1 MKKYQEPDNLPEE
14 EEENRGGG
22 ASSGL
27 ALIMNTFSYIVLIIG
42 LALIVSTFGIL
53 VANDVFAFVKEPQ
66 AIELELETE
75 TTLNDMSYILEEN
88 DIIEY
93 RWVFRLFGK
102 LKEIDVFDA
111 GKYSVSSD
119 MDYGQIFD
127 ELTGAIAP
135 PVETVKVTV
144 PEGYTVKQIAELMEE
159 KGVCA
164 AEKIIETANTYDF
177 SHEFLE
183 NVPMVENRLE
193 GYLFPDTYEFY
204 KNSKPVTVINKMLNN
219 FDKRFTKEMREL
231 MEKSGLTMEDVV
243 IIASMVEKEAKI
255 NDERA
260 VIAGVIYN
268 RLSNPESFPNL
279 QIDATVLYA
288 VGQKEKLTAEDLEVD
303 SPYNTYVSP
312 GLPPT
317 AICNPG
323 VRSMLAAIVPE
334 EHGYYYYVA
343 NPRTG
348 AHVFSRTLK
357 EHNAAVAEMRKLE
370 E

>member
-1 MKKYQEPDNLPEE
+1 MKNYSEPENLHEE
-14 EEENRGGG
+14 EDGQSGGFL
-22 ASSGL
+22 SSL
-27 ALIMNTFSYIVLIIG
+27 AMLMNTFSYLIFIVG

-53 VANDVFAFVKEPQ
+53 IANDVFAFVKSPQ
-66 AIELELETE
+66 AIELELESE
-75 TTLNDMSYILEEN
+75 TTLNDMSYLLEEN

-102 LKEIDVFDA
+102 LKEIESFEE
-111 GKYSVSSD
+111 GKYSVNSD

-135 PVETVKVTV
+135 PAETVRVTV
-144 PEGYTVKQIAELMEE
+144 PEGYTILQIAKLMEE

-183 NVPMVENRLE
+183 DVPMVENRLE

-219 FDKRFTKEMREL
+219 FDIRFTKEMREL
-231 MEKSGLTMEDVV
+231 MEKSGLNMEEVV
-243 IIASMVEKEAKI
+243 IIASLIEKEAKI

-260 VIAGVIYN
+260 IIAGVIYN
-268 RLSNPESFPNL
+268 RLDNPSAFPNL
-279 QIDATVLYA
+279 QIDASVLYA

-303 SPYNTYVSP
+303 SPYNTYKVS

-334 EHGYYYYVA
+334 EHGYHYYVA

-370 E
+370 D